1 MWQPFNDRGAQLSGL
16 RFGPILRLRHV
27 AQRAGWGVADQGL
40 NSLTNFA
47 VGVFVAREL
56 GPADFGAFSLA
67 FATYLFALNAS
78 RGLATDPLVVRFS
91 GASTEDWR
99 QAAAA
104 ATGTAAVVGT
114 AVGICC
120 VVAAVVLGGT
130 LGSAFLA
137 LGILLPGLLLQDSWR
152 FVFFAARRGR
162 DAFLNDLVWAC
173 FLGPFIAAVMVSGH
187 VQVLWFVLAWGGAAL
202 AAGLVGTAQA
212 RVLPRL
218 SLVGGWHRAHRD
230 LAIRYL
236 SENLSFSGA
245 TQLRSYGLGAIAGLA
260 AVGAL
265 RGAELL
271 LGPVNLVIMGIGS
284 LMAIPEAA
292 RLAQHDLARLRRFVV
307 GLAILLGAAGAIWG
321 LVVLLLPDGFGHRL
335 LGSTWEPAAALVLP
349 ITVMTVLLGVWSA
362 AWTGL
367 RAMGAAR
374 RSLRAQL
381 FGASAF
387 LIGSLAGAALGGAY
401 GAAWGS
407 AAGNLAATCIWW
419 RQFQL
424 ATRERAQTRPAADD
438 ALAPRAVTQT

>member
-1 MWQPFNDRGAQLSGL
+1 M
-16 RFGPILRLRHV
+16 
-27 AQRAGWGVADQGL
+27 ADQGL

-47 VGVFVAREL
+47 IGVYVAREL

-78 RGLATDPLVVRFS
+78 RGLGTDPLVVRFS
-91 GASTEDWR
+91 GAPTGSWR

-104 ATGTAAVVGT
+104 ATGTAALVGVVVG
-114 AVGICC
+114 AGC
-120 VVAAVVLGGT
+120 VLAAVVLGNT

-137 LGILLPGLLLQDSWR
+137 LGVLLPGLLLQDSWR

-173 FLGPFIAAVMVSGH
+173 FLGPFIAAVMLSGH
-187 VQVLWFVLAWGGAAL
+187 VQVQWFVLAWGGAAL
-202 AAGLVGTAQA
+202 AAGLVGAAQA
-212 RVLPRL
+212 HVLPRL
-218 SLVGGWHRAHRD
+218 SLVGRWYHAHRD
-230 LAIRYL
+230 LGVRYL

-245 TQLRSYGLGAIAGLA
+245 TQLRSYGLSAIAGLA
-260 AVGAL
+260 TVGAL
-265 RGAELL
+265 RAAELL

-284 LMAIPEAA
+284 LVAIPEAA
-292 RLAQHDLARLRRFVV
+292 RLAKHDLSRLRRFVV
-307 GLAILLGAAGAIWG
+307 GLWILLGAAAALWG
-321 LVVLLLPDGFGHRL
+321 LVVGLLPDWFGERL
-335 LGSTWEPAAALVLP
+335 LGPTWQPAAALVLP
-349 ITVMTVLLGVWSA
+349 ITVMTALLGVWSA

-387 LIGSLAGAALGGAY
+387 LVGSLAGAVLDGAY

-407 AAGNLAATCIWW
+407 AAGNLVAACIWW

-424 ATRERAQTRPAADD
+424 ATRERELARPAD
-438 ALAPRAVTQT
+438 ALEPRPVSQT